1 MDASYQ
7 CRWGAGASPV
17 NAVWPMVPALLRD
30 ELISSWLMRCA
41 LAQGCDATTLTG
53 EVWPGLR
60 YWCRDPD
67 RELSIDQS
75 LQLNQLSGIPAA
87 ALQAATL
94 QPLYHLMTGTSV
106 FPKGIASWFLCLGCR
121 NRRRSGGLQY
131 CPKCFKE
138 RIPHYLIQDRL
149 AWHSACP
156 VHRVILLDRCECCH
170 APLCPHLLTPPEQA
184 LGRCHR
190 CEYELS
196 FASTEMAPIKAL
208 SFQLAADELFSK
220 PSLRYGGSHLL
231 LTEWFALSRWMI
243 GILRT
248 AARAPSSCTEIFFRE
263 LGVNLS
269 ELRPPPTGLP
279 FEYLSPVDRA
289 GLLAHVWSM
298 LEVGPERLMAVAASE
313 RIRPS
318 LLLPRSGELPSSL
331 AGLGA
336 LLISGRRRNYN
347 PSLVGNPRS
356 VKSVLMRWQRL
367 LRKFQR

>member
-17 NAVWPMVPALLRD
+17 NAVWPMVPALLQD
-30 ELISSWLMRCA
+30 ELISSWLMRCTLA
-41 LAQGCDATTLTG
+41 LGCDATTLTD

-60 YWCRDPD
+60 YWSSDPD
-67 RELSIDQS
+67 RELSIEQS
-75 LQLNQLSGIPAA
+75 LDLNRLSGIPAA
-87 ALQAATL
+87 ALRATTL
-94 QPLYHLMTGTSV
+94 QPLYQSMTGTSV
-106 FPKGIASWFLCLGCR
+106 FPKGIAPWFLCLGCR

-138 RIPHYLIQDRL
+138 RIPHYLIEDRL
-149 AWHSACP
+149 AWHSACQL
-156 VHRVILLDRCECCH
+156 HRVILLDRCECCH
-170 APLCPHLLTPPEQA
+170 APLCPHLLAPPDQT

-190 CEYELS
+190 CGYELGL
-196 FASTEMAPIKAL
+196 ASTEMAPVKAL
-208 SFQLAADELFSK
+208 NFQLAADELFSK
-220 PSLRYGGSHLL
+220 SSLRYGGNHLVL
-231 LTEWFALSRWMI
+231 SEWFALSRWMI

-248 AARAPSSCTEIFFRE
+248 AARAPSPCTEMFFRE
-263 LGVNLS
+263 LGVNLP
-269 ELRPPPTGLP
+269 ELKPPPTGLP

-289 GLLAHVWSM
+289 GLLTHVWSM
-298 LEVGPERLMAVAASE
+298 LEVGPERLMAVAECE

-336 LLISGRRRNYN
+336 VLKSNRRRNYN
-347 PSLVGNPRS
+347 PSPVGNPRS

>member
-17 NAVWPMVPALLRD
+17 NAVWPLVPPLLQD
-30 ELISSWLMRCA
+30 EVISSWLMRCA

-60 YWCRDPD
+60 YWCSDPD
-67 RELSIDQS
+67 RELSLEQS
-75 LQLNQLSGIPAA
+75 LRLNRLSGIPAT

-94 QPLYHLMTGTSV
+94 QPLNQLMNGTPS
-106 FPKGIASWFLCLGCR
+106 FPKGIAPWFLCLGCR

-149 AWHSACP
+149 AWHCVCP
-156 VHRVILLDRCECCH
+156 LHQVTLLDRCECCH
-170 APLCPHLLTPPEQA
+170 APLCPQLLTPPEET
-184 LGRCHR
+184 LGRCH
-190 CEYELS
+190 CCGYELG
-196 FASTEMAPIKAL
+196 FASTEVALINAL
-208 SFQLAADELFSK
+208 SFQHATDGLFSQS
-220 PSLRYGGSHLL
+220 SLQYGRNGLG
-231 LTEWFALSRWMI
+231 LTEWLTLSRWMI

-248 AARAPSSCTEIFFRE
+248 AARAPSPCTEMFFRE
-263 LGVNLS
+263 LGINLA

-279 FEYLSPVDRA
+279 FEYLAPADRVS
-289 GLLAHVWSM
+289 LLAHVWSM
-298 LEVGPERLMAVAASE
+298 LEIGPERLMEVAERE

-331 AGLGA
+331 AGLAA
-336 LLISGRRRNYN
+336 LLKGRRRRNKS
-347 PSLVGNPRS
+347 PSPIDNPRS

-367 LRKFQR
+367 LRKFHR

>member
-17 NAVWPMVPALLRD
+17 NAVWPLVPALLQD
-30 ELISSWLMRCA
+30 ELISSWLMRCT

-60 YWCRDPD
+60 YWSSDPD
-67 RELSIDQS
+67 RELSIEQS
-75 LQLNQLSGIPAA
+75 LHLNRLSGIPAA
-87 ALQAATL
+87 ALRATTL
-94 QPLYHLMTGTSV
+94 QPLYQSMTGTSV
-106 FPKGIASWFLCLGCR
+106 FPKGIAPWFLCLGCR

-149 AWHSACP
+149 AWHSACQL
-156 VHRVILLDRCECCH
+156 HRVILLDRCECCH
-170 APLCPHLLTPPEQA
+170 APLCPHLLVPPDQT

-190 CEYELS
+190 CGYELGL
-196 FASTEMAPIKAL
+196 ASTEMAPVKAL
-208 SFQLAADELFSK
+208 NFQLAADELFSK
-220 PSLRYGGSHLL
+220 SSLRYGGNHLVL
-231 LTEWFALSRWMI
+231 SEWFALSRWMI

-248 AARAPSSCTEIFFRE
+248 AARAPSPCTEMFFRE
-263 LGVNLS
+263 LGVNLP

-289 GLLAHVWSM
+289 GLLTHVWSM
-298 LEVGPERLMAVAASE
+298 LEVGPERLMAVAECE

-336 LLISGRRRNYN
+336 VLKSNRRRNYN
-347 PSLVGNPRS
+347 PSPVGKPRS